1 MERVLKALGRRRRL
15 SQDLVSIEDAKSK
28 RNVEVESKDRVLASH
43 QVREEP
49 LVAEAEQVSPVG

>member
-1 MERVLKALGRRRRL
+1 MERVLKALGKWRRL

-28 RNVEVESKDRVLASH
+28 RNAEVESKDQVLASH